1 MCARQSRAL
10 AAIFVPRRLSERG
23 AASDWNST
31 PRAGGVATMAAG
43 GWLPWQPAADA
54 VPPWPPAAPAGAAAA
69 AAATGAA
76 TWGPL
81 AEWAPS
87 TLGPPWGGGLH
98 GGIGGGAAP
107 AAALFVATAACHGAI
122 LGAVRLRGLPFAS
135 CTEQDVLAFF
145 AQNGIVECIVDCE
158 NAVSLGTRSQGRPSG
173 HADVLM
179 RSPWDAQVAQQ
190 ALDGKWMGNRYIEV
204 FVLLADFDGR
214 WQVAATSMA
223 KRGDAAPSMD
233 SPGLGKDGRYIEA
246 GIKRFGCTIWS
257 VPYLQRRTRRRW
269 RRAAAAGLLAWRLRR
284 SAAGRRRLLRR
295 SAAGRRRWPRR
306 RTAHPRRRR
315 QFNRPVAVGLLV
327 GRGAARRCRRQ
338 SLGVVVGGNVRL
350 LGEGGSRGG
359 ARRRLGGSQP
369 GRAVRPVRLSRGPRA
384 RATRPRA
391 AGLARACHP

>member
-1 MCARQSRAL
+1 MALHCQGGSWLHSFCA
-10 AAIFVPRRLSERG
+10 AAFPLVCVTRPATWTPTPTWDHPRS
-23 AASDWNST
+23 
-31 PRAGGVATMAAG
+31 ATSQCC
-43 GWLPWQPAADA
+43 L
-54 VPPWPPAAPAGAAAA
+54 VPWPLLCPYLGGAPR
-69 AAATGAA
+69 
-76 TWGPL
+76 
-81 AEWAPS
+81 
-87 TLGPPWGGGLH
+87 LGIFRGRGGGLH

-257 VPYLQRRTRRRW
+257 VPYLQAEPLAGGGSGGPP
-269 RRAAAAGLLAWRLRR
+269 AAARGGDASGARGGVGAALPPLASWPGGCAAPPPVDGGCCAVPPPVGGGGP
-284 SAAGRRRLLRR
+284 AAGRPILADAGSSTAPSPWASLLG
-295 SAAGRRRWPRR
+295 AAPPGGAGGRALELSWEAMFDFLGKEAAEAAR
-306 RTAHPRRRR
+306 A
-315 QFNRPVAVGLLV
+315 AVSEGPS
-327 GRGAARRCRRQ
+327 RGAQ
-338 SLGVVVGGNVRL
+338 
-350 LGEGGSRGG
+350 
-359 ARRRLGGSQP
+359 
-369 GRAVRPVRLSRGPRA
+369 
-384 RATRPRA
+384 
-391 AGLARACHP
+391 

>member
-1 MCARQSRAL
+1 MALHCQGGSWLHSFCA
-10 AAIFVPRRLSERG
+10 AAFPLVCVTRPATWTPTPTWDHPRS
-23 AASDWNST
+23 
-31 PRAGGVATMAAG
+31 ATSQCC
-43 GWLPWQPAADA
+43 L
-54 VPPWPPAAPAGAAAA
+54 VPWPLLCPYLGGAPR
-69 AAATGAA
+69 
-76 TWGPL
+76 
-81 AEWAPS
+81 
-87 TLGPPWGGGLH
+87 LGIFRGRGGGLH

-257 VPYLQRRTRRRW
+257 VPYLQV
-269 RRAAAAGLLAWRLRR
+269 
-284 SAAGRRRLLRR
+284 GRRNLVEGDSGMPRMRRHRYRALWNALRAFWSPSETER
-295 SAAGRRRWPRR
+295 PWRPIHPQDPSALK
-306 RTAHPRRRR
+306 
-315 QFNRPVAVGLLV
+315 V
-327 GRGAARRCRRQ
+327 
-338 SLGVVVGGNVRL
+338 S
-350 LGEGGSRGG
+350 
-359 ARRRLGGSQP
+359 
-369 GRAVRPVRLSRGPRA
+369 
-384 RATRPRA
+384 
-391 AGLARACHP
+391 